1 MNQPNQPADDFD
13 PEKTVPSP
21 PLMRSHSPPQQ
32 SDGGDLSATILGP
45 DSIGPESPVTPGDME
60 FAADPHATLPQTE
73 ASQQPTHTTPA
84 PADSSPDFDATIVGA
99 VDDKDVTG
107 SKDLDAEDAAGTQP
121 GIPDL
126 EALGAT
132 IVPPSTSEVDAADV
146 NSTQAWSPELAATQA
161 SEGPDKLLL
170 DQDDD
175 GSANTIPG
183 KKSTPGPAGPAGSKP
198 PATHGSAPGRSSQP
212 ARSGGGSA
220 PRSVSASGAGRGVGK
235 STWNLKIHSHLV
247 NGEISGIVNSAS
259 SSTPGVSGLASAM
272 FRSGE
277 APEYEVLGK
286 LGNGAMGIVY
296 RALQTS
302 LNRELAIKTLRGD
315 VQNPRLS
322 QEMFVS
328 EAVITANLVHPN
340 IVPIH
345 DLGRNSEGKLFYSM
359 KQIQGRE
366 WRKVMKTLSLEENLD
381 ILLKVCD
388 AVAFAHSRGVINRD
402 LKPENVVTGSYG
414 EVVVLDWGLAVT
426 LPEFPQ
432 RESVLTEVRGGAGS
446 PAYMAP
452 ELLDTDASGV
462 CRQSDVYLL
471 GGMLYEIL
479 EGHPP
484 HLLNSIRKLATPRQ
498 QMQAVL
504 TAVTENQIE
513 EDTKNRGELMQIA
526 RKAMAT
532 KPADRYETVELLQDA
547 IREYRITGRA
557 EELLAKARAEKT
569 TNYDFY
575 QQAVALFTDALSKWP
590 ENDRATRGDLE
601 AREAFAE
608 LARTKGDF
616 DLGLEVLVNTTEPR
630 LAKLA
635 ATLKREK
642 TVRKVVR
649 TTWTVLFA
657 ATAILLVFS
666 VNMLVQNDI
675 LQGKNNDLALDIEK
689 NQELAAKADARAKA
703 ANKAEEQ
710 SKEAAQLAEA
720 ATRLAEETAKQ
731 AENNRIEAEKT
742 AAAAI
747 ETATAAEE
755 QATAART
762 KAEAEVKKAN
772 IAVADAEMQKAKA
785 QEQAVEALEKTAAA
799 EAKQKLTEET
809 SKRREALDGIRTL
822 VSSVES
828 GYELRD
834 YAKVLSAGREAIEKI
849 RGLLSDE
856 LFANDLQWLEQQE
869 KSLQDKLDRAARVQ
883 GIGQAAF
890 PGNTRPVLSA
900 LSSNGRIFASIFNPE
915 AVDGRRHIEFHNVTD
930 IVQPLTDNLTG
941 RLEFPV
947 TETRSLL
954 ISKSGN
960 AVCLT
965 GPATPFLWIRRDS
978 QGWQQ
983 IPLEIEHPPTIEAVR
998 MLHAHFSPD
1007 EQRLYLIGDDRAAT
1021 LQIFDLT
1028 TETPRPLLAVG
1039 TTLFLQENANY
1050 RCSDSALLPD
1060 ESALLVCSR
1069 SGRDHQLRAFSLQW
1083 TDGTPQLIAQ
1093 GPGRKVPSLTGLN
1106 STFNDTQ
1113 LPGDAAIR
1121 LLQVAPDGQRL
1132 LVGFERPGQNLLL
1145 LLDRKPQ
1152 VADSP
1157 PQTNFPFHSPDSPD
1171 ATAHCQLLSVATE
1184 KLPAAVRF
1192 SPDGTLLA
1200 AILKISRSNLQFW
1213 KQQSDGRFTALTSS
1227 TDSPADSVLEIIDR
1241 GDGRIATLL
1250 PGHAAPVQDV
1260 AFPAQD
1266 GSRMLAVDSRALFHW
1281 NFNTLKDYV
1290 QALRD
1295 FRQSTDD
1302 VMQELEKR
1310 VKAPGAAAVAPPQ
1323 AALQST
1329 AQPQPGQFSAQVG
1342 LPIWTMLPQP
1352 PETTDT
1358 PVEPASGQTRRVT
1371 RGTAIYSAQFS
1382 PDERWILT
1390 GADDLAAHVL
1400 DATNTEHTLS
1410 ISDRP
1415 DVLRFSDTVTD
1426 VRSTERTPAASA
1438 ADRTGGVNY
1447 LLEGHSSGISSLR
1460 FLPPDGNLLVT
1471 SDSLGA
1477 ISVWDA
1483 RDDADGVGSERSRL
1497 LPFYSSSELTV
1508 SADGQWLLVGGA
1520 ARLPDDTAAT
1530 PGALEYTGL
1539 LYRTSDLNS
1548 RIAPLP
1554 VLELVNG
1561 HPDAPITATAI
1572 SADAQQAV
1580 TADRSGRVVL
1590 WSLIDGKQIASID
1603 AAHDGD
1609 RISAVTFTATQQ
1621 FLTAGYDGRV
1631 VSWTITPRQTLLPRA
1646 IYRGQQILKMERSP
1660 DATRVALLEVDFVE
1674 EESQDSESKGTS
1686 FLVCRILNVENR
1698 DAAAASATFIELS
1711 RLQLDDTTAEV
1722 PQNSGCAWT
1731 ANGAHLLLLIRDVL
1745 SVWRTEDWKRLR
1757 RLRSGTRA
1765 ATEQASPGT
1774 VGALSLAGLAC
1785 TSDPDGSIRIATAS
1799 GRRAQLWKLPAADAG
1814 NGRFLASLSTHHSRQ
1829 LTASLSA
1836 DQKFVL
1842 TASDALRVFA
1852 TAAASETGKAG
1863 QTLLRLADGD
1873 AHRYPLTS
1881 AAFSPVPGDLR
1892 FASSDSSGLIRIWN
1906 WDGQNL
1912 PQSTPVTAPATDEL
1926 AFPVWARQFNIASAQ
1941 TKAAWNQ
1948 KATMI
1953 AGITQGKAGCWTLTQ
1968 QGPQPTTLP
1977 LPKDAEF
1984 LFNDITF
1991 SGTDNVLAAAGLAW
2005 DRNTRTVQF
2014 AACIWRLPDQGP
2026 PVLAAVLRDRDSE
2039 PEAAGSNQE
2048 CGGLT
2053 AIRLDAAEAIA
2064 ITGAQDGRVRTWRL
2078 PDLQTAIAGEFIF
2091 AVDIEDRIGS
2101 GRSSRVIT
2109 HSSRITSID
2118 LSPNRRLLTADNE
2131 GQMIVW
2137 SRDVYGN

>member
-1 MNQPNQPADDFD
+1 MNRPNQPADDFD
-13 PEKTVPSP
+13 PDKTIPNI
-21 PLMRSHSPPQQ
+21 PPQLPQ
-32 SDGGDLSATILGP
+32 TPPEQADIGDLSATI
-45 DSIGPESPVTPGDME
+45 IGPTDPSKAEDID
-60 FAADPHATLPQTE
+60 FAADPNATRPQTE
-73 ASQQPTHTTPA
+73 SSPEPEPA
-84 PADSSPDFDATIVGA
+84 ATVIADSSPDLGATVVGA
-99 VDDKDVTG
+99 VDDREVTG
-107 SKDLDAEDAAGTQP
+107 SKELDAEDAAGTQP
-121 GIPDL
+121 GLPDPA
-126 EALGAT
+126 ALQAT
-132 IVPPSTSEVDAADV
+132 IVPAAAADADPADV
-146 NSTQAWSPELAATQA
+146 NSTQAWSPALAATQTPEDA
-161 SEGPDKLLL
+161 NKLLL
-170 DQDDD
+170 DDNDD

-183 KKSTPGPAGPAGSKP
+183 RKSTPGSATPSGSGNP
-198 PATHGSAPGRSSQP
+198 STPGSSPGRSSQP
-212 ARSGGGSA
+212 AKSGSGSA
-220 PRSVSASGAGRGVGK
+220 PRSASASTSSRSVGK

-247 NGEISGIVNSAS
+247 NGDISGIVNSAS
-259 SSTPGVSGLASAM
+259 AGTPGASGLTTAM
-272 FRSGE
+272 VRSGE

-302 LNRELAIKTLRGD
+302 LNREMAIKTLRGD

-359 KQIQGRE
+359 KQIHGRE
-366 WRKVMKTLSLEENLD
+366 WRKVMKTLSLEENLE

-402 LKPENVVTGSYG
+402 LKPENVVIGSYG
-414 EVVVLDWGLAVT
+414 EVVVLDWGLAVP

-432 RESVLTEVRGGAGS
+432 RESVLTAVRGGAGS

-452 ELLDTDASGV
+452 ELLDSDASGV

-484 HLLNSIRKLATPRQ
+484 HLLHSIRKLDNPRK

-504 TAVTENQIE
+504 TAVAENQIE
-513 EDTKNRGELMQIA
+513 EETRNRGELMQIA

-532 KPADRYETVELLQDA
+532 KPADRFQTVELLQDA

-590 ENDRATRGDLE
+590 KNERATRGDLE

-616 DLGLEVLVNTTEPR
+616 DLGLEVLVNTSEPR
-630 LAKLA
+630 LVKLA

-657 ATAILLVFS
+657 ATALLLVFS
-666 VNMLVQNDI
+666 INMLVQNGL
-675 LQGKNNDLALDIEK
+675 LQRGLEEKQTALQNLNTQLDTANQQITTAQQKIVDAEQQIATAELQIVVAKQQIADADKQVLTAKEK
-689 NQELAAKADARAKA
+689 EKAAEESRIAAELKAKEAQIQANMAIATAETQKADA
-703 ANKAEEQ
+703 Q
-710 SKEAAQLAEA
+710 
-720 ATRLAEETAKQ
+720 KQ
-731 AENNRIEAEKT
+731 ALEAQKKT
-742 AAAAI
+742 A
-747 ETATAAEE
+747 E
-755 QATAART
+755 
-762 KAEAEVKKAN
+762 
-772 IAVADAEMQKAKA
+772 
-785 QEQAVEALEKTAAA
+785 A
-799 EAKQKLTEET
+799 EAKQKLTEDN
-809 SKRREALDGIRTL
+809 SKRREAIDEVRTL
-822 VSSVES
+822 VSSIES

-834 YAKVLSAGREAIEKI
+834 YARVLAVGRAAIAKI
-849 RGLLSDE
+849 HDMLPNP
-856 LFANDLQWLEQQE
+856 LFTSELQWLQQQE
-869 KSLQDKLDRAARVQ
+869 KSLQDKLERAARVQ
-883 GIGQAAF
+883 GTGQAAF

-900 LSSNGRIFASIFNPE
+900 ISPDGRTFASIFNPD
-915 AVDGRRHIEFHNVTD
+915 AVDGLRHIEFRHVSD
-930 IVQPLTDNLTG
+930 AVQPLSDNLVG

-954 ISKSGN
+954 ISRSGK
-960 AVCLT
+960 AACLT
-965 GPATPFLWIRRDS
+965 GPATPFLWVHREN

-983 IPLEIEHPPTIEAVR
+983 LPLEIELPQANEPVR
-998 MLHAHFSPD
+998 MLHAHFSHN

-1028 TETPRPLLAVG
+1028 ADTPRPLLAVG
-1039 TTLFLQENANY
+1039 TTLFLRENANY

-1069 SGRDHQLRAFSLQW
+1069 SGRDHQLRAFSLLW
-1083 TDGTPQLIAQ
+1083 NEGSPQLTAQ

-1106 STFNDTQ
+1106 STFNDTP

-1121 LLQVAPDGQRL
+1121 LVHVSPNGQRL

-1152 VADSP
+1152 SADSS
-1157 PQTNFPFHSPDSPD
+1157 TETSFPFYAPDSPD
-1171 ATAHCQLLSVATE
+1171 AAEHCQLLSAATE

-1200 AILKISRSNLQFW
+1200 ALLKINRSNLQFW
-1213 KQQSDGRFTALTSS
+1213 KQQPDGHYLALAAPSDTTSENPFE
-1227 TDSPADSVLEIIDR
+1227 TVDR
-1241 GDGRIATLL
+1241 GDGRTATLL
-1250 PGHAAPVQDV
+1250 PGHAAPVQDL
-1260 AFPAQD
+1260 AFPTPD
-1266 GSRMLAVDSRALFHW
+1266 GSQLLAVDSRALFHW
-1281 NFNTLKDYV
+1281 NFNSLTDYI
-1290 QALRD
+1290 QSLSE
-1295 FRQSTDD
+1295 FRQNSRD
-1302 VMQELEKR
+1302 VIRELER
-1310 VKAPGAAAVAPPQ
+1310 RLNNPAPAPPQ
-1323 AALQST
+1323 ASLPNAPL
-1329 AQPQPGQFSAQVG
+1329 PQRRLAPEHLAA
-1342 LPIWTMLPQP
+1342 PIWTTLPQP
-1352 PETTDT
+1352 PESSTNTTTST
-1358 PVEPASGQTRRVT
+1358 PSQTRRVT

-1382 PDERWILT
+1382 PDERWILA

-1400 DATNTEHTLS
+1400 DATNAEHTLS

-1426 VRSTERTPAASA
+1426 VISPDHSPAASA
-1438 ADRTGGVNY
+1438 ADNTGGVNY

-1483 RDDADGVGSERSRL
+1483 RDDADGLGSERSRL

-1520 ARLPDDTAAT
+1520 ARRPNSTSAT
-1530 PGALEYTGL
+1530 PATLEYSGL
-1539 LYRTSDLNS
+1539 LYRTADLNS

-1554 VLELVNG
+1554 ALQLLNG

-1572 SADAQQAV
+1572 SADARQAI
-1580 TADRSGRVVL
+1580 TADRSGRIVL
-1590 WSLIDGKQIASID
+1590 WSLTDGKQLVSID

-1609 RISAVTFTATQQ
+1609 RISSATFITSEQ

-1631 VSWTITPRQTLLPRA
+1631 VRWTITPDPSLRPRT
-1646 IYRGQQILKMERSP
+1646 IYRGQQILKMEPSP
-1660 DATRVALLEVDFVE
+1660 DASQLAIIEVDFVE
-1674 EESQDSESKGTS
+1674 DDTQDLDPKGTS
-1686 FLVCRILNVENR
+1686 FLVCRILSVNSQQESTEP
-1698 DAAAASATFIELS
+1698 AKFIELT
-1711 RLQLDDTTAEV
+1711 RLQLDESTAEV
-1722 PQNSGCAWT
+1722 PQTSGCAWT
-1731 ANGAHLLLLIRDVL
+1731 TNGQHLLLLIRDVL
-1745 SVWRTEDWKRLR
+1745 SVWQTQDWKRLR
-1757 RLRSGTRA
+1757 RLRS
-1765 ATEQASPGT
+1765 ATTASTDQSNGNT
-1774 VGALSLAGLAC
+1774 HALSLAGLAC

-1799 GRRAQLWKLPAADAG
+1799 GRRAQLWKLPAPDNG
-1814 NGRFLASLSTHHSRQ
+1814 NGRFLASLSTHHSTQ

-1836 DQKFVL
+1836 DQNYVL
-1842 TASDALRVFA
+1842 TASDALRIFA
-1852 TAAASETGKAG
+1852 TASASETGKAG
-1863 QTLLRLADGD
+1863 RTVLRLADGE

-1881 AAFSPVPGDLR
+1881 ASFSPVPGDLR
-1892 FASSDSSGLIRIWN
+1892 FTSADSSGLIQLWN

-1912 PQSTPVTAPATDEL
+1912 PQSTPVAADTAEQTAWPA
-1926 AFPVWARQFNIASAQ
+1926 WARQFNITSAP

-1948 KATMI
+1948 NATVL
-1953 AGITQGKAGCWTLTQ
+1953 AGLIRGQAACWTLTQ
-1968 QGPQPTTLP
+1968 QEPQHTTLP
-1977 LPKDAEF
+1977 LPESAEF

-2014 AACIWRLPDQGP
+2014 AACVWRLTPDGP
-2026 PVLAAVLRDRDSE
+2026 PVLAATLRDLESE

-2053 AIRLDAAEAIA
+2053 AIRLDPAQAIA

-2078 PDLQTAIAGEFIF
+2078 PDLQTGTAGEFVF

-2118 LSPNRRLLTADNE
+2118 LSANRTLLTADNA
-2131 GQMIVW
+2131 GQLIVW
-2137 SRDVYGN
+2137 SRDVYGR